1 MQEDEWLMDNGDG
14 YERLRGRFFHALLA
28 LVMLFV
34 ALVMLFVAL
43 GLMGLESG

>member
-1 MQEDEWLMDNGDG
+1 MDNGDG

-34 ALVMLFVAL
+34 AL